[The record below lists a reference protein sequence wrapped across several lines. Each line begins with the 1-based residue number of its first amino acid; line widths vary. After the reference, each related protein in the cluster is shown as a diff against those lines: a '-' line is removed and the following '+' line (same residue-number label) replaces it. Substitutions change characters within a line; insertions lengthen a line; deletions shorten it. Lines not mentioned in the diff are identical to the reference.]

1 MDISLD
7 MKLVLDAVSKINEED
22 IRVAVVVMNKE
33 GYLLLDLKFFIYKNY
48 DKKEIELL
56 YNYND
61 IIPKKY
67 NADDL
72 EFDDATIYIF
82 NDNDEVLIVNMNMEK
97 SKLPNRLIFDNFV
110 NVPLGDLA
118 ATMDTTPAIIFSL
131 KEKES

>member
-7 MKLVLDAVSKINEED
+7 MKLVLDAVSKLNEED
-22 IRVAVVVMNKE
+22 IRIAVVVMDKE

-82 NDNDEVLIVNMNMEK
+82 NDNDEVLIVNINKEK
-97 SKLPNRLIFDNFV
+97 SESPNRLIFDNFV

>member
-22 IRVAVVVMNKE
+22 IRVAVVVMDKE
-33 GYLLLDLKFFIYKNY
+33 GYLLLDLEFFIYKNY

-97 SKLPNRLIFDNFV
+97 SKSPNRLIFDNFV

>member
-7 MKLVLDAVSKINEED
+7 MKLVLDALSKLNEED
-22 IRVAVVVMNKE
+22 IRTSVVTDKE
-33 GYLLLDLKFFIYKNY
+33 GYLLFDLKFFIYKNY
-48 DKKEIELL
+48 NKKEIELL
-56 YNYND
+56 YNYSD

-97 SKLPNRLIFDNFV
+97 SESPNRLIFDNFV
-110 NVPLGDLA
+110 NVPLGEY
-118 ATMDTTPAIIFSL
+118 ATIIDKIPAIIFSL
-131 KEKES
+131 KEKKS

>member
-7 MKLVLDAVSKINEED
+7 MKLVLDAVSKLNEED
-22 IRVAVVVMNKE
+22 IRIVVVTDKE

-56 YNYND
+56 YNYSD

-97 SKLPNRLIFDNFV
+97 SESPNRLIFDNFV
-110 NVPLGDLA
+110 NVPLGEY
-118 ATMDTTPAIIFSL
+118 ATIIDKIPAIIFSL
-131 KEKES
+131 KEKKS

>member
-7 MKLVLDAVSKINEED
+7 MKLVLDAVSKLNEED
-22 IRVAVVVMNKE
+22 IRTSVVTDKE
-33 GYLLLDLKFFIYKNY
+33 GYLLFDLKFFIYKNY
-48 DKKEIELL
+48 NKKEIELL
-56 YNYND
+56 YNYSD

-97 SKLPNRLIFDNFV
+97 SESPNRLIFDNFV
-110 NVPLGDLA
+110 NVPLGEY
-118 ATMDTTPAIIFSL
+118 ATIIDKIPAIIFSL
-131 KEKES
+131 KEKKS

>member
-7 MKLVLDAVSKINEED
+7 MKLVLDAVSKLNEED
-22 IRVAVVVMNKE
+22 IRIAVVVMDKE
-33 GYLLLDLKFFIYKNY
+33 GYLLFDLKFFIYKNY

-82 NDNDEVLIVNMNMEK
+82 NDNDEVLIVNINKEK
-97 SKLPNRLIFDNFV
+97 SESPNRLIFDNFV

>member
-7 MKLVLDAVSKINEED
+7 MKLVLDAVSKLNEED
-22 IRVAVVVMNKE
+22 IRTSVVTDKE
-33 GYLLLDLKFFIYKNY
+33 GYLLFDLKFFIYKNY

-56 YNYND
+56 YNYSD

-82 NDNDEVLIVNMNMEK
+82 NNNDEVLIVNMNMEK
-97 SKLPNRLIFDNFV
+97 SESHNRLIFDNFV
-110 NVPLGDLA
+110 NVPLGEY
-118 ATMDTTPAIIFSL
+118 ATIIDKIPAIIFSL
-131 KEKES
+131 KEKKS

>member
-7 MKLVLDAVSKINEED
+7 MKLVLDAVSKLNEED
-22 IRVAVVVMNKE
+22 IRTSVVTDKE
-33 GYLLLDLKFFIYKNY
+33 GYLLFDLKFFIYKNY

-56 YNYND
+56 YNYSD

-97 SKLPNRLIFDNFV
+97 SESPNRLIFDNFV
-110 NVPLGDLA
+110 NVPLGEY
-118 ATMDTTPAIIFSL
+118 ATIIDKIPAIIFSL
-131 KEKES
+131 KEKKS